1 MVTMKDIAQKL
12 GVAVSTVSK
21 GLNGANDIS
30 EDLRQIILDTAVEM
44 GYTPKCM
51 KKDTQKKLC
60 IFIENMY
67 YEKPDDFG
75 YDIVLGFRQM
85 ALREN
90 WSVTIIPINPAFQSK
105 ENYDTYMLKNGY
117 SGALLLGLAL
127 HDDWMKQLKT
137 ATTPSVLLD
146 NYVSKN
152 PHVSYIGTDS
162 FEGIDLCVTHLAE
175 LGHTK
180 IAMLNG
186 AANSMVTVE
195 RIEAFYQSMKQNHL
209 EVDDSMVTYGYFT
222 LECAKQHV
230 PIFIEKGATAIVCAA
245 DSIASDVMGE
255 CERLG
260 YHVPEDI
267 SVTGFDDLPSAA
279 HLTPPLTTIRQD
291 RIYLGKSSYN
301 TLMGL
306 ISKLP
311 ISKTLMR
318 AELIRRST
326 TAPVKPRSVQKTAR
340 MNVTKKEV

>member
-1 MVTMKDIAQKL
+1 MATLKDIAQKL

-21 GLNGANDIS
+21 GLSGANDIS
-30 EDLRQIILDTAVEM
+30 DDMRQLILDTAVEM
-44 GYTPKCM
+44 GYTPKHM

-60 IFIENMY
+60 IFVEYMY
-67 YEKPDDFG
+67 YENPIDFG
-75 YDIVLGFRQM
+75 YDIIIGFRQM
-85 ALREN
+85 ALRGN
-90 WSVTIIPINPAFQSK
+90 WDVTIVPINSAFQAK

-127 HDDWMKQLKT
+127 HDDWIKQLKT
-137 ATTPSVLLD
+137 STTPSVLLD
-146 NYVSKN
+146 NYVPKN

-162 FEGIDLCVTHLAE
+162 YEGIDLCVTHLAQ
-175 LGHTK
+175 LGHKK
-180 IAMLNG
+180 IAMING
-186 AANSMVTVE
+186 SANSMVSVD
-195 RIEAFYQSMKQNHL
+195 RIHAFHQSMKQNQL
-209 EVDDSMVTYGYFT
+209 EVDESIVVYGYFN
-222 LECAKQHV
+222 LECARQYV
-230 PIFIEKGATAIVCAA
+230 SSFIEKGVTAIVCAS
-245 DSIASDVMGE
+245 DSIAADVMRE

-267 SVTGFDDLPSAA
+267 SVTGFDDLPSSA

-318 AELIRRST
+318 AELIQRST
-326 TAPVKPRSVQKTAR
+326 TAPVNHNFASRT
-340 MNVTKKEV
+340 